1 MAPARAYPD
10 GYCTSRAER
19 PSRPRRPRVRGCF
32 QVEVVSFSRRI
43 VFSRIPF
50 VSCLYSIVCSI
61 RKHEEYS
68 EDTIYKIRLDTCVV
82 SSILQYGVDTIR
94 IQLLLNTRRIHSWQ
108 DTFSYP
114 SAHVF
119 CRIQH
124 TVRILLKAQLQ
135 YPCIVLCIVSL
146 CRMLVS
152 YPIRSV
158 RIRAAIASYC
168 GISVYL

>member
-1 MAPARAYPD
+1 MFEDTGLYMYSQMRILVVFQKSCIY
-10 GYCTSRAER
+10 YV

-94 IQLLLNTRRIHSWQ
+94 YTVGRIRSRIRARAY
-108 DTFSYP
+108 S
-114 SAHVF
+114 
-119 CRIQH
+119 IQH
-124 TVRILLKAQLQ
+124 TVRIPLKAQAAAENEAF
-135 YPCIVLCIVSL
+135 
-146 CRMLVS
+146 
-152 YPIRSV
+152 RSKKP
-158 RIRAAIASYC
+158 
-168 GISVYL
+168 